1 MEMRRWRCDVL
12 EIAEDT
18 VWTENLEHFLRS
30 CPIILIRNCFCDHKS
45 ILCGIPWMPP
55 HVVE

>member
-18 VWTENLEHFLRS
+18 VWTENLEHFLLG
-30 CPIILIRNCFCDHKS
+30 CPIIPIRNCFCDHKS
-45 ILCGIPWMPP
+45 TLCGVPRMPP